1 MYWLF
6 DNFQNKTDF
15 TFHQIYSQADLHFTK
30 NSDLFLIIRV
40 NIYFK
45 KSEIYLYEHVLRY
58 EVFTIL
64 E

>member
-45 KSEIYLYEHVLRY
+45 KSEIISL
-58 EVFTIL
+58 
-64 E
+64 